1 MFFTSD
7 SKMGY
12 EPCLKKRKFSI
23 HELVLFLQTAAWQ
36 QHRAAAAWQQ
46 QSSDRSSRG
55 SSSRPTAE
63 VGTAAVVA
71 AAVVTA
77 VVAAAV
83 VRRVSRQR
91 EGRMKHGRVHREQ
104 RRLPAMVRRR
114 FKPACRLLPVL
125 LLSAS
130 LAGPSVW
137 SMAPSCRRI
146 NDSTRTHQPR
156 GGNAETLA
164 GPCVPRRQL
173 RSWCHH
179 HGRCATDLLLRH
191 RNAPAQTLR
200 GGCDSGTPPPL
211 AEECRA
217 PAQHTVG
224 SNVVDNDWRGLR
236 DEPPPSAGSVA
247 AWQWACCVSGEE
259 DDDGEHLVVERS
271 EWWLRAFC
279 CFFCGKWQLMK
290 ARRLAR
296 LEESQREQEAVHEI
310 ARLFSKVFAI
320 DDGLD
325 LGALLRGAQQ
335 GARLCLCVQSTNESF
350 VAVYTYVSLYM
361 CISRCV

>member
-1 MFFTSD
+1 MQTPVVRPRLFPSTN
-7 SKMGY
+7 
-12 EPCLKKRKFSI
+12 PAVA
-23 HELVLFLQTAAWQ
+23 VLDCS
-36 QHRAAAAWQQ
+36 AAAAKM
-46 QSSDRSSRG
+46 SSVTVGLRRS
-55 SSSRPTAE
+55 
-63 VGTAAVVA
+63 
-71 AAVVTA
+71 
-77 VVAAAV
+77 
-83 VRRVSRQR
+83 
-91 EGRMKHGRVHREQ
+91 
-104 RRLPAMVRRR
+104 
-114 FKPACRLLPVL
+114 L
-125 LLSAS
+125 LLAAIVCLSAGRS
-130 LAGPSVW
+130 
-137 SMAPSCRRI
+137 
-146 NDSTRTHQPR
+146 
-156 GGNAETLA
+156 AETGL
-164 GPCVPRRQL
+164 GRQVRMRIRAL
-173 RSWCHH
+173 
-179 HGRCATDLLLRH
+179 
-191 RNAPAQTLR
+191 AQTLR